1 MEGKIVAAVFT
12 TLAVVFAG
20 VSGGGGGSSIN
31 GEVDEVL
38 PEEES
43 PLNSI
48 TSSFGIIDRLTAPP
62 EPSNE
67 AKIEVRLEES
77 TEINLD
83 ASRLEVEGLREL
95 KGGTNVD
102 SQSDIGLRGFD
113 GNVLMG
119 DPTEIMG
126 SASGFYTE
134 NLNVSTTVPLNQD
147 VNTTRVQAYNVSN
160 NAYSLSASDVD
171 IEAVGNETR
180 ISRSNTELEITAF
193 QGDIEF
199 RPQNLTMIFE
209 GEVAEVNAGSA
220 SFGGN

>member
-20 VSGGGGGSSIN
+20 VSGTGGSSLD

-38 PEEES
+38 PEEDS

-48 TSSFGIIDRLTAPP
+48 TSSFGIIDRLTALPDP
-62 EPSNE
+62 EHE
-67 AKIEVRLEES
+67 AIIEVRLQES

-95 KGGTNVD
+95 KGGTGVN

-113 GNVLMG
+113 GNIVMG

-147 VNTTRVQAYNVSN
+147 VNTTSAQAYNVSK
-160 NAYSLSASDVD
+160 NAYTLSASEVD
-171 IEAVGNETR
+171 IQAVGNETR

-193 QGDIEF
+193 QGDIKF